1 MQKLRKIAIIPARS
15 GSKGLKDKNIIDLYS
30 KPLIAY
36 SIEAAL
42 KSGVFEKVFVTTDS
56 EKYAYISKKYGAD
69 VLMRSNELA
78 QDNTPTFDVAEDV
91 LKRTQNINA
100 DYFVLLQPTS
110 PLRNENHIKEAV
122 KLFEQ
127 NYDKFDFL
135 ASVTKAHHPAVLVH
149 PLGENNSM
157 KYFDIDYS
165 NYKRQNYNDY
175 TPNGAVYIA
184 KVKEYLVQKH
194 FYGAK
199 SIAYIMDEVSSIDI
213 DNIID
218 LELVKIIKEKYIND

>member
-1 MQKLRKIAIIPARS
+1 MQKLKKMAIIPARS
-15 GSKGLKDKNIIDLYS
+15 GSKGLKDKNITDLCS

-42 KSGVFEKVFVTTDS
+42 KSKVFEKVFVSTES
-56 EKYAYISKKYGAD
+56 EKYADISRKYGAE
-69 VLMRSNELA
+69 VLIRPDELA
-78 QDNTPTFDVAEDV
+78 QDNTPTYYVIEDV
-91 LKRTQNINA
+91 LKRTQDIDAN
-100 DYFVLLQPTS
+100 YFVLLQPTS
-110 PLRNENHIKEAV
+110 PLRNEKHIKEAV
-122 KLFEQ
+122 ELFEQ

-135 ASVTKAHHPAVLVH
+135 SSVVKAHNPSVLVH

-165 NYKRQNYNDY
+165 SYKRQNYNDY
-175 TPNGAVYIA
+175 TPNGAIYIA
-184 KVKEYLVQKH
+184 KTKEYLTQKH

-199 SIAYIMDEVSSIDI
+199 SIAYIMDEMSSIDI